1 MKKIAIIG
9 AGPAGLTAAY
19 KLASLGHQVEIFE
32 ASKSVGGMSKTLPMW
47 GQLVDLGPHRF
58 FSNSKIINE
67 FWLEVVENEYTK
79 VNRLTRIYYQNKFYH
94 YPLRAINA
102 LKNLG
107 IFEALLCL
115 LSYFKVKLKV
125 NKNIKSFEDW
135 VISKFGYRLFSIFFK
150 SYSEKL
156 WGISCKSIDSDFAS
170 QRIKKLSL
178 SEAIKSIFITK
189 NKTKHKTLVDE
200 FMYPNYGTG
209 YLYEKM
215 AKKIKKNGG
224 NINFETPISKIELNY
239 KNENKILLELN
250 TGKSELFDH
259 MISSMPLTSLIKS
272 IKAPD
277 EIQNYAK
284 KLKFRNT
291 ILVYL
296 RLDIENAF
304 PDQWIYIHS
313 KELKTGRIT
322 NFKNWCK
329 KINKGQKDTIICL
342 EYWCYE
348 TDSMWSWEN
357 EKLINL
363 AKEEINKTK
372 LVNYDLIKD
381 GNVVRIPRCYPV
393 YSIGYKENL
402 KPIREYL
409 SKFEN
414 LSVIGRYGAFK
425 YNNQDHSILMGLMAA
440 KNISQNEK
448 NDLWE
453 INTDYDYQE
462 SSKINS

>member
-1 MKKIAIIG
+1 
-9 AGPAGLTAAY
+9 
-19 KLASLGHQVEIFE
+19 
-32 ASKSVGGMSKTLPMW
+32 
-47 GQLVDLGPHRF
+47 
-58 FSNSKIINE
+58 
-67 FWLEVVENEYTK
+67 
-79 VNRLTRIYYQNKFYH
+79 
-94 YPLRAINA
+94 
-102 LKNLG
+102 
-107 IFEALLCL
+107 
-115 LSYFKVKLKV
+115 
-125 NKNIKSFEDW
+125 
-135 VISKFGYRLFSIFFK
+135 
-150 SYSEKL
+150 
-156 WGISCKSIDSDFAS
+156 
-170 QRIKKLSL
+170 
-178 SEAIKSIFITK
+178 
-189 NKTKHKTLVDE
+189 
-200 FMYPNYGTG
+200 MYPNYGTG

-453 INTDYDYQE
+453 INTDYEYQE

>member
-58 FSNSKIINE
+58 FSNSKTINE

-115 LSYFKVKLKV
+115 LSYFKVIKEV
-125 NKNIKSFEDW
+125 NTNIKSFEDW

-453 INTDYDYQE
+453 INTDYEYQE

>member
-250 TGKSELFDH
+250 TEKSELFDH

>member
-453 INTDYDYQE
+453 INTDYEYQE